1 MLHVIGLSVDGGS
14 VNGSSVNDGTGL
26 LTPEACAVLYDA
38 ALVIGSNRQLA
49 LVEHL
54 WQGLESRPKSKPKP
68 RYKPATLELPKLKQL
83 KAVITPYLDQGQSVV
98 VLASG
103 DPLFYGIGRWLGR
116 QGFQPEQLQFYPAVS
131 SVQVVC
137 HRLGLSLQD
146 VEVVS
151 LHGRPLNTLRRHLKQ
166 RSTLVL
172 LTDSKSYPQAIA
184 QLCLDTGF
192 TDFELTL
199 CENLGYP
206 QEQIRRY
213 KSTYPESTYP
223 ESDFLERTFLE
234 SICLERHIWPDDDVA
249 PLHITVLRL
258 NQVDHSRGYLPEFPG
273 IADADFITHIDK
285 QVVDEQVG
293 SRSGAGSIQSSK
305 GRTSAMLTKREVRL
319 GILSLLQLGAE
330 ETLWDIG
337 AGCGGVAVELSF
349 WQPRAQVF
357 AVEHHP
363 ERFACLEANRQRFG
377 VSANLIPVQGRAPDV
392 LAELPPA
399 NKVFIGGS
407 DGELSAL
414 LTRCWQQLPEHG
426 VLVAS
431 AVTENSRQ
439 TLLRFLD
446 DGLQGQCETL
456 QIAVSKGDQLAGQL
470 LYRPALPVT
479 LFKFSKHRVK
489 RNQNSGAQ
497 GL

>member
-26 LTPEACAVLYDA
+26 LTSEACVALYDA

-54 WQGLESRPKSKPKP
+54 WQGLESRPKP
-68 RYKPATLELPKLKQL
+68 RSKPATLELPKLKQL

-131 SVQVVC
+131 SVQVAC

-166 RSTLVL
+166 RRTLVL

-213 KSTYPESTYP
+213 KSTYPEST
-223 ESDFLERTFLE
+223 SLE

-258 NQVDHSRGYLPEFPG
+258 NQVDHSQGYLPEFPG
-273 IADADFITHIDK
+273 IADADFITHIDE
-285 QVVDEQVG
+285 QAVDRQADSCSE
-293 SRSGAGSIQSSK
+293 AGSIPNPK
-305 GRTSAMLTKREVRL
+305 RRASAMLTKREVRL

-330 ETLWDIG
+330 EILWDIG

-357 AVEHHP
+357 AIEHHP

-392 LAELPPA
+392 LADLPPA

-446 DGLQGQCETL
+446 NGLQGQCETL

-479 LFKFSKHRVK
+479 LFKFSKHRAKCSPHPVK
-489 RNQNSGAQ
+489 RSQNSGAQ
-497 GL
+497 GV